1 MRTCK
6 DPKSPKDLRTHLK
19 DHQDPQDLKD
29 LIGPAAPTRT

>member
-19 DHQDPQDLKD
+19 DHQDLQDPVLPV
-29 LIGPAAPTRT
+29 LSLVQ